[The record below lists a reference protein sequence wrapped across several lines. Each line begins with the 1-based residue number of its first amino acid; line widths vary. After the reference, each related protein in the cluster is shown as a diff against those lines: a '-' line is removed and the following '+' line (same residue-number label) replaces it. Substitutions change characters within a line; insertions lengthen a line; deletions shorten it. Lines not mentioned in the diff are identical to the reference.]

1 MNQLQRFFSGLLE
14 ASGAAVEAIDP
25 EGLEVLAPPA
35 VRRALGLAEWARL
48 GFGAELPDHAQR
60 VTLESQVME
69 RVSALLGERGR
80 YARRILAVGNP
91 ALANPERIL
100 EQNLDL
106 RNATYRLEGVAPA
119 WTCYQILSFGYTAI
133 SDEKRDGILEFGFN
147 RANGATLDE
156 MLPELLAGAEIMPAQ
171 PLSPLEFPEHRLT
184 PEFPPLPWERRQFSA
199 ILERALPLR
208 LHRHLEPF
216 FKGMN
221 RRQERDLQRLFAYC
235 QDLRHE
241 AATRLAALNARGE
254 LTEKQQAEQARE
266 RQRLEAI
273 AREYQAKITDVRQK
287 YAMKV
292 ELAWLQTLELVMP
305 TQRFTVR
312 IKRRKRERRFMLDWN
327 PLARKLDQL
336 PCEYSY
342 TWERPRE
349 VCDDAL
355 HLVSPAANGPCPACG
370 RTFCRACHPAPCPKC
385 GRRPD

>member
-1 MNQLQRFFSGLLE
+1 
-14 ASGAAVEAIDP
+14 
-25 EGLEVLAPPA
+25 
-35 VRRALGLAEWARL
+35 
-48 GFGAELPDHAQR
+48 
-60 VTLESQVME
+60 
-69 RVSALLGERGR
+69 
-80 YARRILAVGNP
+80 
-91 ALANPERIL
+91 
-100 EQNLDL
+100 
-106 RNATYRLEGVAPA
+106 
-119 WTCYQILSFGYTAI
+119 
-133 SDEKRDGILEFGFN
+133 
-147 RANGATLDE
+147 
-156 MLPELLAGAEIMPAQ
+156 
-171 PLSPLEFPEHRLT
+171 
-184 PEFPPLPWERRQFSA
+184 
-199 ILERALPLR
+199 
-208 LHRHLEPF
+208 
-216 FKGMN
+216 
-221 RRQERDLQRLFAYC
+221 LQRLFAYC

-254 LTEKQQAEQARE
+254 LTEKQQGEQARE